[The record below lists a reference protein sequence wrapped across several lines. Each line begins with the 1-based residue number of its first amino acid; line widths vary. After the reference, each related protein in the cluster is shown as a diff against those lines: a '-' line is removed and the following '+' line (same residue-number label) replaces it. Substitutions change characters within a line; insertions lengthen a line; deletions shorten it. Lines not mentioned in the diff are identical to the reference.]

1 MTTKQHTADADADSD
16 EPVDYRKVHIP
27 HAMNPEDMTWRERR
41 ATILGWM
48 ENRHQPTPEQSQ
60 TTLADRF
67 DVNQSTISRDL
78 DRIRESI
85 RYYVGDD
92 IVVRA
97 ELVFMK
103 AVDELMDAG
112 EYRKA
117 TQVMS
122 DWLEWLGDLG
132 HIEREPDKAEI
143 THDGTVGHA
152 HAHEHRIDPNLRE
165 QLDAA
170 KTHAEA
176 DAAPLSH
183 ATHNDTPTDTDPD
196 EDTGAEIH
204 IEDD

>member
-1 MTTKQHTADADADSD
+1 MPTTQPTTDDTENDD
-16 EPVDYRKVHIP
+16 TPVDYRRVHIP
-27 HAMNPEDMTWRERR
+27 HGMDPADMTWRERR

-48 ENRHQPTPEQSQ
+48 EDRHKPTPEQSQ
-60 TTLADRF
+60 TTLSDRF

-85 RYYVGDD
+85 RYHVGGD

-132 HIEREPDKAEI
+132 HIDREPQKAHVGV
-143 THDGTVGHA
+143 THGGTVGHA
-152 HAHEHRIDPNLRE
+152 HAHEHRLSDETKSQLE
-165 QLDAA
+165 QA
-170 KTHAEA
+170 KSHAEA
-176 DAAPLSH
+176 DAAPLLH
-183 ATHNDTPTDTDPD
+183 GTTDGGTDID
-196 EDTGAEIH
+196 